1 MKYFDY
7 YSSPLGILLLTEE
20 NEKITRLELS
30 EKKLR
35 TADCPIDSKT
45 IPASCSQAAGTDS
58 ANSLIDSAEQKNT
71 PLIAL
76 AKSQLE
82 EYFQG
87 ARKTFDLPLQPAG
100 TPFQK
105 KVWDA
110 LCTIPYGE
118 TRSYKEIALQIHNP
132 RGCRAVGM
140 ANNRNPIMIMIP
152 CHRVIGSNGSL
163 VGYAGGLDIKEWL
176 LLHET
181 LTASSPLHT
190 LPKLHP

>member
-20 NEKITRLELS
+20 NEKITHLELS

-35 TADCPIDSKT
+35 TADCTIDSKT
-45 IPASCSQAAGTDS
+45 VPASCSQAAGMES

-140 ANNRNPIMIMIP
+140 ANNRNPIMIVIP

-176 LLHET
+176 LQHET
-181 LTASSPLHT
+181 LSASSPLHT
-190 LPKLHP
+190 LPRLHP

>member
-30 EKKLR
+30 EKKLGA
-35 TADCPIDSKT
+35 ADCPIA
-45 IPASCSQAAGTDS
+45 PNAGAASCCIRTVRQQETSP
-58 ANSLIDSAEQKNT
+58 IDSAEQKNT

-87 ARKTFDLPLQPAG
+87 VRQTFDLPLQPAG

-105 KVWDA
+105 KVWEA

-118 TRSYKEIALQIHNP
+118 TRSYKEIALRIQNP

-140 ANNRNPIMIMIP
+140 ANNRNPIMIVIP

-176 LLHET
+176 LRHEA
-181 LTASSPLHT
+181 LTASAPLHT

>member
-1 MKYFDY
+1 MQYFDY
-7 YSSPLGILLLTEE
+7 YSSPLGILMVTEE
-20 NEKITRLELS
+20 NGAITGLELS
-30 EKKLR
+30 EKNSKPAKR
-35 TADCPIDSKT
+35 SIDS
-45 IPASCSQAAGTDS
+45 S
-58 ANSLIDSAEQKNT
+58 EQKNT

-87 ARKTFDLPLQPAG
+87 ARKTFTLPLQPAG
-100 TPFQK
+100 TPFQR

-118 TRSYKEIALQIHNP
+118 TRSYKEIALQIQNP

-140 ANNRNPIMIMIP
+140 ANHRNPIMIVIP
-152 CHRVIGSNGSL
+152 CHRVIGSSGAL

-176 LLHET
+176 LRHEKNI
-181 LTASSPLHT
+181 LNN
-190 LPKLHP
+190 